1 MGRNMNVFELDRQ
14 YIMGTYRR
22 QNLCIVQGSKAVC
35 RDESGKEY
43 IDLGSGIGVN
53 SLGYCDFEWA
63 DAVSK
68 QAHTLQHT
76 SNLYYSAP
84 DAELAQMLCEK
95 TGYRKVL
102 FQNSGAEAN
111 ECAIKI
117 ARKYSADRY
126 GEQSSRNRIL
136 TLVHSFHGRTVT
148 TLAATGQD
156 AFHVHFSPFTEGF
169 SYAPANDFEAVKAI
183 LEKGGFCAV
192 MFEPVQGEGGVIELE
207 ENFLKDTADYCAAH
221 DILLI
226 ADEVQTGMGRTGTL
240 LACEQL
246 GVCPDVVTLA
256 KGLGGGLPIGA
267 VLTNEKTCSVLSYG
281 DHGTTFGGNPVVC
294 AGAKVVV
301 SRVSD
306 PSFLLEVQKKGV
318 FLKRRLLSCEE
329 VAGVS
334 GRGMMLGVSLKT
346 KEAAAVCAQCIEAG
360 VIVLTAKNKIRLLPP
375 LSISWE
381 ELTEG
386 AERFISVLEA

>member
-1 MGRNMNVFELDRQ
+1 MNIFELDRQ

-22 QNLCIVQGSKAVC
+22 QNICIKQGSGAVC
-35 RDESGKEY
+35 TDESGKEY

-53 SLGYCDFEWA
+53 SLGYCDKEWA

-95 TGYRKVL
+95 TGYQKVL

-117 ARKYSADRY
+117 ARKYSADCY
-126 GEQSSRNRIL
+126 GEQASRNRIL
-136 TLVHSFHGRTVT
+136 TLVNSFHGRTVT

-156 AFHVHFSPFTEGF
+156 VFHTHFYPFTEGF
-169 SYAPANDFEAVKAI
+169 SYAPANDFDAVKAV
-183 LEKGGFCAV
+183 LAEGGFCAV
-192 MFEPVQGEGGVIELE
+192 MFEPVQGEGGVMELDAD
-207 ENFLKDTADYCAAH
+207 FLKEVADYCTAH
-221 DILLI
+221 DLLLI

-246 GVCPDVVTLA
+246 GVKPDVVTLA

-267 VLTNEKTCSVLSYG
+267 VLANEKTCNVLSYG

-318 FLKRRLLSCEE
+318 FLKRKLLACEE

-334 GRGMMLGVSLKT
+334 GLGMMLGISLKT
-346 KEAAAVCAQCIEAG
+346 KEAAKVCAQCIEAG
-360 VIVLTAKNKIRLLPP
+360 VIVLTAKNKVRLLPP

-386 AERFISVLEA
+386 VDRLISVLNA